1 MAIHI
6 YLSLRNGGSWRP
18 SRCKITTVD
27 AEQGVYNVV
36 TNGETLSEVYLN
48 AEDGLTVSKSTA
60 NGFETTANPNTN
72 TRLSSS
78 NLSSDSLTIANAD
91 AFTTYGISGFTV
103 ENSDVAVTLGL
114 DADGNAFV
122 TRTTPDDTVGTTDNL
137 VKESDFV
144 QSIADLTTI
153 TSVTDLNLALT
164 NQAVNDLALVTGL
177 HDAQLSATA
186 DAVDAN
192 TQSIVNLS
200 DATGTLLT
208 TTGALEAVTDAN
220 TQSIV
225 ELVGVA
231 AAHDQKIGAIATA
244 VDKNTQTIAKAAQF
258 DADLTALQAQADA
271 LTYMTVDGLNAVGNK
286 LTQLDDKMDRVAVD
300 NTNRIQALDKKMHR
314 AMAQQAALSG
324 LFQPYGV
331 GKVNVTAGFGGYG
344 SQGAVAIG
352 AGYRINE
359 KK

>member
-1 MAIHI
+1 MKMTVSPVSIQVSLVAKVAIHI
-6 YLSLRNGGSWRP
+6 YLSLPNGGSWRP

-153 TSVTDLNLALT
+153 TGVTDLNLALT

-231 AAHDQKIGAIATA
+231 AAHDQKNRGDCYCRRQEYPNHRQSRAI
-244 VDKNTQTIAKAAQF
+244 
-258 DADLTALQAQADA
+258 
-271 LTYMTVDGLNAVGNK
+271 
-286 LTQLDDKMDRVAVD
+286 
-300 NTNRIQALDKKMHR
+300 
-314 AMAQQAALSG
+314 
-324 LFQPYGV
+324 
-331 GKVNVTAGFGGYG
+331 
-344 SQGAVAIG
+344 
-352 AGYRINE
+352 
-359 KK
+359 